1 MVVSQAQIDQADAT
15 IRSTWPAYTKY
26 IHPDT
31 FVCTVSVASAAAL
44 LSNTSV
50 AINVDGTLLTSQVVP
65 QSQVWRIDDIYT
77 YSSGDTGQQA
87 LMQFT
92 KNKIKVLAN
101 TANIGTQLVTN
112 QTRPGL
118 PGVLIY
124 EPQST
129 MQINAQPTALTT
141 GTYTDTFYVA
151 AVIYD
156 SSFG

>member
-1 MVVSQAQIDQADAT
+1 MVVSQAQIDQADST
-15 IRSTWPAYTKY
+15 IRATWPGYTKY

-31 FVCTVSVASAAAL
+31 FYCTVSIASAAAQ
-44 LSNTSV
+44 LSNTAVS
-50 AINVDGTLLTSQVVP
+50 INIDGSAATSQVVP
-65 QSQVWRIDDIYT
+65 QSQVFRIDDIYN

-101 TANIGTQLVTN
+101 TAPIGTQLVTN

-124 EPQST
+124 EPQSS
-129 MQINAQPTALTT
+129 MQINAQPVALTT
-141 GTYTDTFYVA
+141 GTYTDVFYVA
-151 AVIYD
+151 ATIYD